1 MAREDILRK
10 LRQALQPQPP
20 FSAAQTN
27 ITSTLPV
34 THIGADENLSLR
46 FAGEVERVK
55 GVLHRAEDD
64 PHALQ
69 VLLAV
74 LAEHTVTRYTS
85 WDADALPFDPH
96 STLSQRGLTRI
107 QGDNAAVETA
117 QAGITGCDA
126 AIAATGTLVLRSG
139 PGRSRMAS
147 LLPPLHIALVHTSQ
161 LLPRLEDWVAT
172 QTAAGLDEIRAAS
185 NVTLIIGCSRTA
197 DIEMSPVFGVH
208 GPLAFHVILIGA

>member
-1 MAREDILRK
+1 
-10 LRQALQPQPP
+10 
-20 FSAAQTN
+20 
-27 ITSTLPV
+27 
-34 THIGADENLSLR
+34 
-46 FAGEVERVK
+46 
-55 GVLHRAEDD
+55 
-64 PHALQ
+64 
-69 VLLAV
+69 
-74 LAEHTVTRYTS
+74 
-85 WDADALPFDPH
+85 
-96 STLSQRGLTRI
+96 LTRI